1 MCVIA
6 NIGSLNLAWDKDDA
20 WVSEQLVTYF
30 RNDISWVRRLSSFS
44 HYNMAAKIMI
54 SI

>member
-20 WVSEQLVTYF
+20 WVSEQLVTLF
-30 RNDISWVRRLSSFS
+30 
-44 HYNMAAKIMI
+44 
-54 SI
+54 